1 MYITTIYSK
10 LSIQQK
16 KKINNFLKNNFDDT
30 NKYIQFELEP
40 MTIIILE
47 MLDDNIVGCVCL
59 YDNTYLIDKLNKNNI
74 PHTYYSL
81 NNSHG
86 CFIYNLCVHKDHRN
100 KKIGFNL
107 IQYTINKMKELNIDY
122 LHTQATNEISQTL
135 FLKCGFMDEST
146 FNDNIHV
153 MSKYL

>member
-1 MYITTIYSK
+1 MYITTVYSK

-16 KKINNFLKNNFDDT
+16 KQINNFLKNNFDDI
-30 NKYIQFELEP
+30 KYTQFELEP

-47 MLDDNIVGCVCL
+47 MLNDTIIGCVCL
-59 YDNTYLIDKLNKNNI
+59 YDNKFLLDKLNKNDV
-74 PHTYYSL
+74 PLSYYSL

-107 IQYTINKMKELNIDY
+107 IDYTIKKMRQLNIDY

-146 FNDNIHV
+146 FNDNIHI